1 MVCTANALGVG
12 MDLVFNTIV
21 SIATIP
27 IRCASKKWKQ
37 KRLQTF
43 LISESEKTNKVLYD
57 HDKKILR

>member
-12 MDLVFNTIV
+12 MDLSFNTIV

-27 IRCASKKWKQ
+27 IRCDSKKWKQ
-37 KRLQTF
+37 QRLQTF
-43 LISESEKTNKVLYD
+43 LISESEKTNRVPYD